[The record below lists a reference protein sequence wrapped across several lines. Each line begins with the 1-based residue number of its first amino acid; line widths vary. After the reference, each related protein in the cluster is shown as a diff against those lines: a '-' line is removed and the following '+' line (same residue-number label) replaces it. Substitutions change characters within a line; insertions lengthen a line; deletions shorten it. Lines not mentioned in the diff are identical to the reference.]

1 MAQASAWKGGQ
12 EPQRAA
18 AYDAEAAE
26 RTPDRPEESGAVQS
40 LGTHLK
46 REKKPRAEPT
56 PVQRAIGLLS
66 RREHSQKE
74 LAAKLAARGVPAD
87 DAQATVQRMA
97 ADGWQDD
104 QRFAISLARM
114 RMSHGYGP
122 IRIRAEIG
130 THRLSEEIA
139 AAAMHA
145 LDESGDADWPARA
158 RDLVRRRYG
167 EPSTVARDAR
177 LRRKAVDFLMRRG
190 FDGDCIRHALSEG
203 GND

>member
-1 MAQASAWKGGQ
+1 MDADVPGMSVDHELNEPERSDAPGSMADAS
-12 EPQRAA
+12 
-18 AYDAEAAE
+18 E
-26 RTPDRPEESGAVQS
+26 RTHPKSSFERSG
-40 LGTHLK
+40 
-46 REKKPRAEPT
+46 KKPRAEPT

-74 LAAKLAARGVPAD
+74 LAAKLAARGVPVE

-104 QRFAISLARM
+104 RRFALSLARM

-139 AAAMHA
+139 AAALRA
-145 LDESGDADWPARA
+145 LDDSGDAEWPARA

-190 FDGDCIRHALSEG
+190 FDGDCIRHALRDGIDE
-203 GND
+203 